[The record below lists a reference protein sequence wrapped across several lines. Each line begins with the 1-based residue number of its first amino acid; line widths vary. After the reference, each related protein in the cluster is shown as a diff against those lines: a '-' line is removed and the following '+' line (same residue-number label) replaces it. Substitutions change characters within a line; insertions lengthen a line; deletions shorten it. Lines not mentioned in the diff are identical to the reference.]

1 MFIKASA
8 AEAKAIQEVLSIYE
22 EASGQLINMG
32 KSSISFS
39 LNTST
44 SVMGLVKQT
53 LGLSD
58 DCGIQMYLGLP
69 AFTLRQ
75 KRLQVG
81 YVGDN
86 VQKKL
91 LGWNQREFLAVGRRC
106 PLRRLFR
113 LSRRMLCNVFGFPT
127 LYVPILI
134 GCVRGFGGGVKKK
147 GGECIGLEGIVCVRL
162 R

>member
-1 MFIKASA
+1 MFINASA

-32 KSSISFS
+32 KSSIYFN

-44 SVMGLVKQT
+44 S
-53 LGLSD
+53 
-58 DCGIQMYLGLP
+58 MYLGLP

-91 LGWNQREFLAVGRRC
+91 LGWNQREFSVVGRRC

-134 GCVRGFGGGVKKK
+134 GCVRGFGGGIKKK